1 MALRVQL
8 IDSNKVIS
16 SREQQPHFI
25 EIRIFGFTLLNL
37 PELLG

>member
-8 IDSNKVIS
+8 IDSNNVIS

-25 EIRIFGFTLLNL
+25 EIRIFELSLLNF
-37 PELLG
+37 PKLLG